1 MSRIGSSHP
10 SVVFQIARLIA
21 TAMCLAGLVGCGGTI
36 VTRIHSRDVV
46 LSLPPFKRE
55 NQAKRLEKQ
64 RKILPTKPGDWQASA
79 AALVQWAGGD
89 AERLRLAA
97 ESMLL
102 ARARGFEE
110 ISGFSLAAVDLSWRS
125 LRSSGVP
132 PSQWLETPATRRAT
146 AIYNA
151 ALGRFVEIHGGDLAR
166 GRTDNVWTPLG
177 RMEVSTEF
185 VARAPYQAG
194 YFDTFILADYVS
206 IRGMGK
212 RVRTSGLGV
221 ALVGLRERT
230 PEREKE
236 MFYQPARRGVYVP
249 FAAVA
254 EFDLQSATEARI
266 RLIDLNRASTIT
278 VAGGKVAL
286 SSDFTA
292 PFALSFRGINDLMM
306 GISGII
312 NVEKREKDAGLY
324 LSEPFDPDHIPV
336 VMIHGLSSSPLVWRT
351 NGRWFDPSRMCER
364 SMAVSS
370 LTHSSLQE

>member
-110 ISGFSLAAVDLSWRS
+110 ISGFSLAAMDLSWRS
-125 LRSSGVP
+125 LRSSSAP

-177 RMEVSTEF
+177 RM
-185 VARAPYQAG
+185 
-194 YFDTFILADYVS
+194 
-206 IRGMGK
+206 
-212 RVRTSGLGV
+212 
-221 ALVGLRERT
+221 
-230 PEREKE
+230 
-236 MFYQPARRGVYVP
+236 
-249 FAAVA
+249 
-254 EFDLQSATEARI
+254 
-266 RLIDLNRASTIT
+266 
-278 VAGGKVAL
+278 
-286 SSDFTA
+286 
-292 PFALSFRGINDLMM
+292 
-306 GISGII
+306 
-312 NVEKREKDAGLY
+312 
-324 LSEPFDPDHIPV
+324 
-336 VMIHGLSSSPLVWRT
+336 
-351 NGRWFDPSRMCER
+351 
-364 SMAVSS
+364 
-370 LTHSSLQE
+370 